1 MTAAQYIGYTI
12 LQTSAI
18 SAIVGTRVY
27 HGLRPNSTVVP
38 SINYYERSV
47 ATLYGISRAVY
58 SINCRAATAGAS
70 RDLAGLVKSLFG
82 GAEGMG
88 TYSTQN
94 NFDVWRAFVVN
105 DLGVIPEPSDNVYN
119 SPIEVQ
125 IAYRV
130 EEVS

>member
-1 MTAAQYIGYTI
+1 MNLKYGAYVVRALLNIRHIQNGKLDNVDNPGYTI
-12 LQTSAI
+12 LVTGVLA
-18 SAIVGTRVY
+18 
-27 HGLRPNSTVVP
+27 LRCLSSLRRRAF
-38 SINYYERSV
+38 SIYE
-47 ATLYGISRAVY
+47 
-58 SINCRAATAGAS
+58 GAS
-70 RDLAGLVKSLFG
+70 RDLAGLVRSLFG